1 MIPFVIVLIGLST
14 SYFLIDDLF
23 YKIYVILMSSTFAGS
38 IVLEKAAKR
47 MLRQSYLNV
56 SQSSMKFV
64 KLLMCVSLVLLVAFS
79 ISTGFI
85 IVRMFINV
93 ISAKDWIGLAIVAL
107 LSITLIH
114 FEAMYFK
121 SHFSVFRSIPNSFGR
136 SENNRDF

>member
-1 MIPFVIVLIGLST
+1 MIPFAIVLIGLST

-85 IVRMFINV
+85 
-93 ISAKDWIGLAIVAL
+93 
-107 LSITLIH
+107 
-114 FEAMYFK
+114 
-121 SHFSVFRSIPNSFGR
+121 
-136 SENNRDF
+136 